1 MYYAKHLFHVKTL
14 LMKRIISSFILLFI
28 LSGCAPD
35 DWTTLMFMGKACC
48 SSELDPGDPWEGEI
62 GPYTPRNLY
71 DDNPAT
77 AWVEGVDGYGSGQ
90 YFIADLGYRLPGKIE
105 IRNGYQKSQSLFE
118 KNSRVKNAKITLFA
132 GFHIP
137 GDVTEIAE
145 AYTVKK
151 IGAEKI
157 VTLRDI
163 MGLQEIPMPVD
174 KKTAFKERV
183 DLTREFKIDFRE
195 RLDDL
200 SEYDTPMQLH
210 YFLKFEIVDVYPG
223 SSYDDTCIS
232 DILFH
237 DMAIDPL
244 SDDEIIKKVY
254 ESGDKDLVLFDTDIR
269 SGIVLVDMKELEEYK
284 ERVEGV
290 EMAITL
296 MDTSP
301 DKEWAQVDFMS
312 TAVGTRVEEI
322 PVLYHV
328 RSMKRVGTDIL
339 DYSVSMYGFTEE
351 DGKIWLDTNKGLVD
365 LEKIK
370 NSLLAE

>member
-1 MYYAKHLFHVKTL
+1 
-14 LMKRIISSFILLFI
+14 
-28 LSGCAPD
+28 
-35 DWTTLMFMGKACC
+35 MFMGNACC

-62 GPYTPRNLY
+62 GSYTPRNLY
-71 DDNPAT
+71 DNNPAT
-77 AWVEGVDGYGSGQ
+77 AWVEGVKGYGSGQ

-118 KNSRVKNAKITLFA
+118 RNSRVKNAKITLLA
-132 GFHIP
+132 GFHMQ

-145 AYTVKK
+145 AYTVKQT
-151 IGAEKI
+151 GVGSV
-157 VTLRDI
+157 VTLRDV
-163 MGLQEIPMPVD
+163 MGLQEIPLPVD

-183 DLTREFKIDFRE
+183 DLTREFKIDFKE
-195 RLDDL
+195 RLDGL
-200 SEYDTPMQLH
+200 TEYDTPMQLH

-223 SSYDDTCIS
+223 SSWDDTCIS

-237 DMAIDPL
+237 NMAIDPL
-244 SDDEIIKKVY
+244 SADEIIKKVY
-254 ESGDKDLVLFDTDIR
+254 EFDDEDLVLFDTDIR
-269 SGIVLVDMKELEEYK
+269 SGIVLVDMKELKDFK
-284 ERVEGV
+284 EKVEGV

-301 DKEWAQVDFMS
+301 DKEWAQVDFMF

-339 DYSVSMYGFTEE
+339 DNSISMYGFTEK

-370 NSLLAE
+370 NSLMAE